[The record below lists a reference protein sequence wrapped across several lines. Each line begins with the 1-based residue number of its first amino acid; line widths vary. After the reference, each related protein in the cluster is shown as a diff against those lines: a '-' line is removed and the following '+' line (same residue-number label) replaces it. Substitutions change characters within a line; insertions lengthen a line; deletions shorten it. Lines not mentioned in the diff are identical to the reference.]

1 MASSSDSHGSY
12 QNSPD
17 ESLLPPKVFSN
28 TAYSETDEVKVYK
41 RRWYILL
48 VYCINGVLQNAMW
61 NTWGPIEATARA
73 VYKWDD
79 YVIDLMA
86 AWGSMTFCITMV
98 PFAWIMDVKGKYICF
113 LLNHG
118 YLWFHTNQA
127 CMTNMRISIK
137 FVAAF
142 VYL

>member
-12 QNSPD
+12 QNGPD

-86 AWGSMTFCITMV
+86 AWGSLTFCITMV
-98 PFAWIMDVKGKYICF
+98 PFAWIMDVKGKYVS
-113 LLNHG
+113 
-118 YLWFHTNQA
+118 Y
-127 CMTNMRISIK
+127 SIMGIFGLTQIK
-137 FVAAF
+137 RA
-142 VYL
+142 